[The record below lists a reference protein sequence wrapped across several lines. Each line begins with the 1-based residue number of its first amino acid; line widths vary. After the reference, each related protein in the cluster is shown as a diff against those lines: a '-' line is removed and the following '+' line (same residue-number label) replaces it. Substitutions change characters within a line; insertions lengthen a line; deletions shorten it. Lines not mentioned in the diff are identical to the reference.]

1 MDRKGTVMRRSE
13 EAKRWFSEAEWDLE
27 SARILHESRR
37 YNSCAFLC
45 QQAAEKSAKALLYSV
60 GESPFG
66 HSVLELLQRFAEATG
81 SDISELSPSAA
92 ELDRHYI
99 PARYPNAMPSGS
111 PHENYDQ
118 EVSKRAVEYAGRIIE
133 YARRRIA

>member
-1 MDRKGTVMRRSE
+1 MRRSE

-27 SARILHESRR
+27 SAHILHESRR

-45 QQAAEKSAKALLYSV
+45 QQASEKAAKALLFAI

-66 HSVLELLQRFAEATG
+66 HSVLQLLQRFTEAREK
-81 SDISELSPSAA
+81 DISELKPLAA

-118 EVSKRAVEYAGRIIE
+118 EVSQRALQYAERILD
-133 YARRRIA
+133 YVRRQIA

>member
-1 MDRKGTVMRRSE
+1 MRRSD

-37 YNSCAFLC
+37 YNSSAFLC
-45 QQAAEKSAKALLYSV
+45 QQSAEKCAKALLYSV

-66 HSVLELLQRFAEATG
+66 HSVLELLERFGEASG
-81 SDISELSPSAA
+81 KDISELKSLAA

-99 PARYPNAMPSGS
+99 PARYPNAIPSGS
-111 PHENYDQ
+111 PHEYYDQ
-118 EVSKRAVEYAGRIIE
+118 EVSQRVLQYAARILD
-133 YARRRIA
+133 YARRHLV

>member
-1 MDRKGTVMRRSE
+1 MRRSD

-37 YNSCAFLC
+37 YNSSAFLC
-45 QQAAEKSAKALLYSV
+45 QQSADKCAKALLYSV

-66 HSVLELLQRFAEATG
+66 HSVLELLTRFGEASG
-81 SDISELSPSAA
+81 KDISELRPLAA

-99 PARYPNAMPSGS
+99 PARYPNAIPSGS
-111 PHENYDQ
+111 PHDYYDQ
-118 EVSKRAVEYAGRIIE
+118 DVSQRALQYAARILE
-133 YARRRIA
+133 YARRHFV